1 MEDLITWLRGVLDD
15 DETAAK
21 AATPGPWGAQ
31 PGGQGT
37 FDNEWEVVSDAHEHP
52 HPGHYVV
59 YTGYEGGGAS
69 SEQNALHIA
78 RHDPRQV
85 LADIA
90 AKRAILDAYLPE
102 DGDPHPGLPCI
113 NYEGQN
119 PEHYSEWDTCSRHI
133 KANETLIRQDFV
145 IRLLASGYRHRPG
158 WQDSWEE

>member
-1 MEDLITWLRGVLDD
+1 MQTLITWLCGVLDD
-15 DETAAK
+15 IEAAAK

-90 AKRAILDAYLPE
+90 AKRAVLGLWEFARKSPHSEAYGVL
-102 DGDPHPGLPCI
+102 
-113 NYEGQN
+113 
-119 PEHYSEWDTCSRHI
+119 SEAVR
-133 KANETLIRQDFV
+133 ALV
-145 IRLLASGYRHRPG
+145 SGYRHRPG
-158 WQDSWEE
+158 WRTEWEA

>member
-1 MEDLITWLRGVLDD
+1 MEDLITWLCGVLDD

-59 YTGYEGGGAS
+59 YTGYEGGGATT
-69 SEQNALHIA
+69 EQNALHIA
-78 RHDPRQV
+78 RHDPEQV

-90 AKRAILDAYLPE
+90 AKRAILDLHDQSGVRWVGFPRADRQESYCVH
-102 DGDPHPGLPCI
+102 DQQAAPC
-113 NYEGQN
+113 
-119 PEHYSEWDTCSRHI
+119 HT
-133 KANETLIRQDFV
+133 V
-145 IRLLASGYRHRPG
+145 RLLASGYRHRPG
-158 WQDSWEE
+158 WRDSWGA